1 MIRSNPSPP
10 RSHPVHEV
18 SRRTH
23 AFLDYIAGI
32 LLLLAAAFLPF
43 PDPNMRTFSMGVGGF
58 LLLYS
63 VVTDYELSLL
73 RFVPFAIHRGADL
86 LFGILVAFS
95 PIHFGLR
102 GVPALL
108 FVAVGALLMY
118 LAFCTRAEP
127 GRQMPG

>member
-1 MIRSNPSPP
+1 MIRTNPSP
-10 RSHPVHEV
+10 RSHPIHEV

-23 AFLDYIAGI
+23 AFLDYVGGI
-32 LLLLAAAFLPF
+32 LLLLAAAVLPF
-43 PDPNMRTFSMGVGGF
+43 HDPNMQTFSLAAGGF

-86 LFGILVAFS
+86 LIGILVAFS

-102 GVPALL
+102 DAPAIL
-108 FVAVGALLMY
+108 FIAVGAMLIY